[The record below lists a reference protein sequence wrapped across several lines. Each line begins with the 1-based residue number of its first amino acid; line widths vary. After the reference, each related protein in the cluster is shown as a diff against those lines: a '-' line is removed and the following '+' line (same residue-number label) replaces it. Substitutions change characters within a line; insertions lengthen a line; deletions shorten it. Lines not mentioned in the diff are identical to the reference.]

1 MLTVRKPEES
11 DELGS
16 ITMTELAEYRKLT
29 DQWKCLSNDLET
41 RRDSLISRIKAG
53 ARVEIGPW
61 LPQLVRIEQKRFSA
75 NEVARIAGREL
86 MEEIRSQIKPTVC
99 EIFGMIPRPGW
110 EDDEDGDL
118 VA

>member
-29 DQWKCLSNDLET
+29 DQWKCLCNNLET
-41 RRDSLISRIKAG
+41 RRESLIARVKAG

-61 LPQLVRIEQKRFSA
+61 LPQLVRIEQRRFSA
-75 NEVARIAGREL
+75 QAVARVLGTEA
-86 MEEIRSQIKPTVC
+86 MEAIRTQLTPSVA

-110 EDDEDGDL
+110 EDDDDGDL